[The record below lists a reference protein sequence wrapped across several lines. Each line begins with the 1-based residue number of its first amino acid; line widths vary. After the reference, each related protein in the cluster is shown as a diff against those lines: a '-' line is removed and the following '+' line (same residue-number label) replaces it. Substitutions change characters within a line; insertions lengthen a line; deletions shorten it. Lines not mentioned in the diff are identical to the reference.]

1 MCQRFFIRFILIT
14 IMIWTLFFLSLV
26 DHLNLLLMV
35 FIAFMLGIRHGFD
48 VDHIVAIDN
57 VTRQLATQ
65 NRSSITAGL
74 FFALGHSSVVFLLTL
89 LVILGVSLAQA
100 QQLGMIGIGAIIGSV
115 VSILFLWLTGGMNI
129 FSLYRLIKYGNFQ
142 HAHSPLGKFAKPLFK
157 LVDKPYKMYP
167 VGFLFGLG
175 FDTATEIALL
185 GLAASASLT
194 GESIWLVL
202 SLPIAFALGMTWI
215 DSLDSLLMTKL
226 MNTQKTNSFAFRRYN
241 ITILLIVIV
250 ASFMVGF
257 IQLFALLDVDMKGIV
272 TFIGDHSPWFGGG
285 IVLLFMVIFI
295 GTMLKK
301 SHANAMLVRK

>member
-1 MCQRFFIRFILIT
+1 MHQRFFRSFLFISLV
-14 IMIWTLFFLSLV
+14 IWALFAILFF

-35 FIAFMLGIRHGFD
+35 FIAFMLGLRHGFD

-57 VTRQLATQ
+57 VTRQLAAQ
-65 NRSSITAGL
+65 NKSSVSTGL

-100 QQLGMIGIGAIIGSV
+100 QQLGIIAIGAMIGSI

-129 FSLYRLIKYGNFQ
+129 FSLYRPIKHGDCQ
-142 HAHSPLGKFAKPLFK
+142 HAHSPLSKLAKPLFK
-157 LVDKPYKMYP
+157 LIDKPYKMYP

-194 GESIWLVL
+194 GESIWLIV

-226 MNTQKTNSFAFRRYN
+226 VSTQKINAFAFKRYN
-241 ITILLIVIV
+241 IAILTIVII
-250 ASFMVGF
+250 ASFVVGF
-257 IQLFALLDVDMKGIV
+257 IQLFGLIGFDVKGFSSFV
-272 TFIGDHSPWFGGG
+272 GEHSPWFGVGLT
-285 IVLLFMVIFI
+285 LLFMLFFI
-295 GTMLKK
+295 ITMFYKRTNTKRL
-301 SHANAMLVRK
+301 S